1 MNHRDRQ
8 IQKQFKQRFYHYTAA
23 DSANGTNSGSKKAN
37 QKRNQHLFSSRNYPV
52 IIFQIPL
59 KK

>member
-23 DSANGTNSGSKKAN
+23 DSRKWHQQRKQKSKSKTEST
-37 QKRNQHLFSSRNYPV
+37 F
-52 IIFQIPL
+52 IFFP
-59 KK
+59 

>member
-23 DSANGTNSGSKKAN
+23 DSANGTNSGSKKEIKN
-37 QKRNQHLFSSRNYPV
+37 GINIYFLPV
-52 IIFQIPL
+52 ITR
-59 KK
+59 